1 MCSEL
6 ALVDVAVE
14 KLQAEKKDLADGLAF
29 MKHRIVIKAD
39 VGRVICAFTG
49 TTAAPVI
56 NPLMG
61 TGNYTA
67 TLNNMKSV
75 RWPLMGGLLH
85 LVQRGG
91 DWAGPQPIQA
101 PPHCTKCNSSGINSQ
116 CTNHRI
122 AV

>member
-49 TTAAPVI
+49 TTAAPV
-56 NPLMG
+56 
-61 TGNYTA
+61 
-67 TLNNMKSV
+67 
-75 RWPLMGGLLH
+75 
-85 LVQRGG
+85 
-91 DWAGPQPIQA
+91 
-101 PPHCTKCNSSGINSQ
+101 
-116 CTNHRI
+116 
-122 AV
+122 

>member
-56 NPLMG
+56 KGAGSYLAGMAVAIPI
-61 TGNYTA
+61 
-67 TLNNMKSV
+67 LNV
-75 RWPLMGGLLH
+75 DGRRH
-85 LVQRGG
+85 
-91 DWAGPQPIQA
+91 
-101 PPHCTKCNSSGINSQ
+101 
-116 CTNHRI
+116 TNNFSKNI
-122 AV
+122 